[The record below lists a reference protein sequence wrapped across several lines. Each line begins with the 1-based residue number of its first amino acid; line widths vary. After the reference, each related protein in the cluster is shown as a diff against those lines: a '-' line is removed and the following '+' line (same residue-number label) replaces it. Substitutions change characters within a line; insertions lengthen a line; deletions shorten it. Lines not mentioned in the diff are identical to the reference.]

1 MDSNK
6 KKCPYC
12 GEEIMADA
20 KKCRHCGEWLDKTT
34 IDNVEQPTAT
44 KKEAPKS
51 KKITWIIAG
60 GVVIILAVV
69 VGILILSIEKS
80 GSDNTANNN
89 SAPVQENV
97 SGIPRERQIA
107 DYLIT
112 LMKNKGYAISSDA
125 SFTEISN
132 ISGID
137 AKSFS
142 IIKGALT
149 IYFENRTV
157 INHLNDC
164 IHGENEE
171 LIFSSVEEFLEAEK
185 QWNAKIESLEKEN
198 NEITQL
204 INSLMPDK

>member
-1 MDSNK
+1 MEQSK

-34 IDNVEQPTAT
+34 IDNVEKPTAT
-44 KKEAPKS
+44 KQEAQKS

-80 GSDNTANNN
+80 GSDNIANNN

-107 DYLIT
+107 DYLIA

-125 SFTEISN
+125 SFIEISN

-157 INHLNDC
+157 IDHLNDC

-198 NEITQL
+198 NEITQHV
-204 INSLMPDK
+204 NSLMPDK

>member
-20 KKCRHCGEWLDKTT
+20 KKFRHCGEWLDKTT

-157 INHLNDC
+157 IDHLNDC

>member
-1 MDSNK
+1 MEQNT

-34 IDNVEQPTAT
+34 IDNVEKPTAT
-44 KKEAPKS
+44 TQEAQKS

-80 GSDNTANNN
+80 GSDNIANNN

-107 DYLIT
+107 DHLIVV
-112 LMKNKGYAISSDA
+112 MKEKGYDIQDDLT
-125 SFTEISN
+125 FTEISQMLYFDN
-132 ISGID
+132 QVQTAIKDGWAFCKRNQHEID
-137 AKSFS
+137 SLKS
-142 IIKGALT
+142 
-149 IYFENRTV
+149 N
-157 INHLNDC
+157 
-164 IHGENEE
+164 IHGTGPVK
-171 LIFSSVEEFLEAEK
+171 IADVQEFLAAEK
-185 QWNAKIESLEKEN
+185 RWNAKIALLE
-198 NEITQL
+198 NEIADITQT
-204 INSLMPDK
+204 IDSFVPDK

>member
-34 IDNVEQPTAT
+34 IDNVEKPTAT
-44 KKEAPKS
+44 KQEAQKS

-97 SGIPRERQIA
+97 SGIPSERQIA

-157 INHLNDC
+157 IDHLNDC

-171 LIFSSVEEFLEAEK
+171 FIFSSVEEFLEAEK

-198 NEITQL
+198 NEITQHV
-204 INSLMPDK
+204 NSLMPDK

>member
-1 MDSNK
+1 MNET

-34 IDNVEQPTAT
+34 IDNVEKPTAT
-44 KKEAPKS
+44 TQEAQKS

-80 GSDNTANNN
+80 GSDNIANNN

-107 DYLIT
+107 DYLIV

-125 SFTEISN
+125 SFIEISN

-157 INHLNDC
+157 IDHLNDC